1 MYKYNTKWTFPKS
14 IGKATKHN
22 IAVGDIV
29 KFVKYHELHYA
40 KVHEINGSDLV
51 LITLSY
57 ELRDSYFHFMED
69 DDNCSQYDKSI
80 IWEGEAVF
88 TQAVDNAISMI
99 GSCRITH
106 AGVASGRPAPQD
118 RH

>member
-29 KFVKYHELHYA
+29 KFVKNHALHYA

-51 LITLSY
+51 LINLSY

-69 DDNCSQYDKSI
+69 EYYSVSLEDTIMFKCYANFS
-80 IWEGEAVF
+80 
-88 TQAVDNAISMI
+88 
-99 GSCRITH
+99 
-106 AGVASGRPAPQD
+106 
-118 RH
+118 